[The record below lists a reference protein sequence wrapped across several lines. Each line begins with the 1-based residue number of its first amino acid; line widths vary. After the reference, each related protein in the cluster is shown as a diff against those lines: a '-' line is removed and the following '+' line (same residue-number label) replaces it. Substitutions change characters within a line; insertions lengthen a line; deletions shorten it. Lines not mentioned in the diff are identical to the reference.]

1 MEHILLDATSV
12 EDIQQHFQ
20 LTGSKSES
28 NRMLI
33 LKAFHPEI
41 QLTNLSN
48 ADDTQLLQEALSSE
62 DEIID
67 VNHAGTAMRFL
78 TSYFAFNKGRE
89 VLLTGSKRMK
99 ERPIGILVDALRSL
113 GADIQY
119 EANEGFPPL
128 RIKGV
133 SPSFN
138 QVTIQA
144 GMSSQYVSSILLATS
159 YFSEGL
165 QVHLEGEITSLPY
178 LQMTIDLMQK
188 MGYEV
193 RQHSSSI
200 EAKAPFQLV
209 TNQVAIESDW
219 SSASY
224 FFSLLALAKEGKI
237 SLSNFRQHSLQGDS
251 QIVNYFDLLGVS
263 TQFKEN
269 NKLELSKKK
278 VEVTTLE
285 IDLNATPDVAQ
296 TLCVTC
302 LGLGINAYFTGLHTL
317 KIKETDRLL
326 ALQNELEKFGAI
338 VEISNSTLRM
348 ISPKL
353 LSQNK
358 NVATYHD
365 HRMALAFAPLA
376 LKVPLKIEDPMVVT
390 KSFPDFW
397 EQMDFLRNKK

>member
-1 MEHILLDATSV
+1 MEHISLDATSV
-12 EDIQQHFQ
+12 LDIRQHFQ

-48 ADDTQLLQEALSSE
+48 ADDTQLLQEALLSE
-62 DEIID
+62 AEIID
-67 VNHAGTAMRFL
+67 INHAGTAMRFL
-78 TSYFAFNKGRE
+78 TSYFAFNKGRD

-133 SPSFN
+133 SPSSN

-200 EAKAPFQLV
+200 KAKAPFQLV

-224 FFSLLALAKEGKI
+224 FFSLLALSKEGKI
-237 SLSNFRQHSLQGDS
+237 SLSNFRHNSLQGDS
-251 QIVNYFDLLGVS
+251 QIVNYFELLGVS

-269 NKLELSKKK
+269 NTLVLSKKK

-285 IDLNATPDVAQ
+285 LDLNATPDVAQ
-296 TLCVTC
+296 TLCVAC
-302 LGLGINAYFTGLHTL
+302 LGLGINAHFTGLHTL
-317 KIKETDRLL
+317 KIKETDRLQ
-326 ALQNELEKFGAI
+326 ALKNELEKFGAI
-338 VEISNSTLRM
+338 VEITNSTLRM

-353 LSQNK
+353 LSQNNK
-358 NVATYHD
+358 VVTYND
-365 HRMALAFAPLA
+365 HRMAMAFAPLA
-376 LKVPLKIEDPMVVT
+376 LKVPFSIKDPMVVI

-397 EQMDFLRNKK
+397 EQLKFLIA